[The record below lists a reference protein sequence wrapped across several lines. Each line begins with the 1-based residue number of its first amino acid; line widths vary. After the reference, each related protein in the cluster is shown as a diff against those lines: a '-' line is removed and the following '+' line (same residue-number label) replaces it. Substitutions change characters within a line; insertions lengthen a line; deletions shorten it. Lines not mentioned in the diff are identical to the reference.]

1 MNISEDLGIKAIRY
15 FLNEFPDLLLPRIS
29 TDFVIEAIL
38 LVLRN
43 NISFFDGRYKRQ
55 THGCAM
61 GSHKSPP
68 YSSLAVGYIEK
79 ETYERLSVTKGSD
92 YADYVRLMLRRF
104 LDDVF
109 LKWRNSLGDPM
120 ELFQL
125 LNDIDEKINFTIEIG
140 NSIPFLDV
148 RFTLIDGRT
157 LETDIYYKPTDT
169 HNYVQFGSFHPHKTL
184 TNIPFSL
191 ARRICLIVSD
201 KNTRDYR
208 LRELKGFLMNKRYP
222 EAVIDSSIERASLLG
237 CEDLLKSSL
246 QTQTFSPENKSTMP
260 FVYTNNSRNPDVL
273 QIVRRGMDLFLP
285 SERMKTVMKDKK
297 VVAA

>member
-1 MNISEDLGIKAIRY
+1 
-15 FLNEFPDLLLPRIS
+15 
-29 TDFVIEAIL
+29 
-38 LVLRN
+38 
-43 NISFFDGRYKRQ
+43 
-55 THGCAM
+55 M

-157 LETDIYYKPTDT
+157 LETDVYYKPTR
-169 HNYVQFGSFHPHKTL
+169 H
-184 TNIPFSL
+184 
-191 ARRICLIVSD
+191 A
-201 KNTRDYR
+201 
-208 LRELKGFLMNKRYP
+208 
-222 EAVIDSSIERASLLG
+222 
-237 CEDLLKSSL
+237 
-246 QTQTFSPENKSTMP
+246 
-260 FVYTNNSRNPDVL
+260 
-273 QIVRRGMDLFLP
+273 
-285 SERMKTVMKDKK
+285 
-297 VVAA
+297 